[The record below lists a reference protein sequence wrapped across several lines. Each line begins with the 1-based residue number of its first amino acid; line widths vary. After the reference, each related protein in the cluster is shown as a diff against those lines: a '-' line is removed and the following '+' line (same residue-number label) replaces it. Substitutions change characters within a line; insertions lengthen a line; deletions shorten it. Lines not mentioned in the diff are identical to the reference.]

1 MGVFAIPAAV
11 QRNALSELSSR
22 EHSPDRRRR
31 ALGATAKKVHVK
43 KSNQHSPA
51 SSALDD
57 VRIELIFFSEKIL
70 TRAHFLGFFLYF
82 ISPAARRKKHRGHKS
97 VRVI

>member
-22 EHSPDRRRR
+22 EHSPDRQRR
-31 ALGATAKKVHVK
+31 ALGATAKKVHVE

-57 VRIELIFFSEKIL
+57 VRIEFIFFQEKIL
-70 TRAHFLGFFLYF
+70 TRAHSLGFFLF
-82 ISPAARRKKHRGHKS
+82 HFTGSREEKTWGT
-97 VRVI
+97 